1 MSPCGPAW
9 GHCHGGDRLG
19 ARQALPGVCSV
30 LYWLINKRL
39 SILVNNKQIEE

>member
-1 MSPCGPAW
+1 MSPRGQAQ

-19 ARQALPGVCSV
+19 ARQALPRVCSV

-39 SILVNNKQIEE
+39 SILMNSKQIEE